1 MNDFP
6 FQDPFHYIRIQAT
19 PINLA
24 DNMARVSLK
33 NIVGKKNEINAAVLS
48 LMSHLNEPTWIEDE
62 QGKLLLGNAGEGSTS
77 SFPVNLDTEIIGWV
91 KGDEKAVMIANLLA
105 YLAGK
110 EAEKKKLG
118 TEVLNLY
125 QELNVIYNFSEKLTQ
140 TIDPDVIAQLTLEQ
154 AIHSIP
160 SHSGVLVLWNEEKKQ
175 LLIPA
180 KSGEQLFN
188 EERLR
193 GNPNILLKIGLSGQ
207 SEIITDLSLLKEK
220 GIIEDNVHS
229 LIYAAMK
236 VKHRIMGA
244 IILAGK
250 EVEQYA
256 AAHLKL
262 LVTLALQSST
272 AIESAMLY
280 EKNIREAREREEA
293 ILRIHEVTK
302 KFVPNEFIRSL
313 GKETLTDVKLGDQ
326 VEKIVTVLFTDIR
339 DFTTLS
345 EKMTPEENF
354 RFVSSFNA
362 RLGPVIRSNNG
373 FINQYLGDS
382 IMAIFP
388 ENPEDALRAAVGMQ
402 KAVHELNEERKS
414 MGLAPIR
421 AGIGMHTGS
430 LIMGI
435 TGDEHRMD
443 AATISDTVNTAA
455 RIESLT
461 KYYRSPL
468 LLSDHTLQY
477 LNGQNKFHFRHLGG
491 VRLKGKNNLLTIIE
505 CINGFDD
512 RQFER
517 KLQTLSLFNEAM
529 TSYHD
534 QQFEN
539 ALQIF
544 QNILTQDPDD
554 LTAIHFLEKTKKYLR
569 EGVPNN
575 WTGAEEMVSK

>member
-1 MNDFP
+1 
-6 FQDPFHYIRIQAT
+6 
-19 PINLA
+19 
-24 DNMARVSLK
+24 MAKVSLK
-33 NIVGKKNEINAAVLS
+33 NIVGKKNEVNAAVLAIMNQ
-48 LMSHLNEPTWIEDE
+48 LDEETWIEDE
-62 QGKLLLGNAGEGSTS
+62 NGKLLLGNSTETS
-77 SFPVNLDTEIIGWV
+77 KFSFPINLDDEIIGWV
-91 KGDEKAVMIANLLA
+91 KGDEKSIMIANLLA
-105 YLAGK
+105 YLSQK

-140 TIDPDVIAQLTLEQ
+140 TIEPDVIAQLTLEQ

-160 SHSGVLVLWNEEKKQ
+160 SHSGVIVLWNEESKQ
-175 LLIPA
+175 LTIPS
-180 KSGEQLFN
+180 KSGEALFN

-193 GNPNILLKIGLSGQ
+193 SNPGLLLKIGLSGQ
-207 SEIITDLSLLKEK
+207 SEIINDISVLKEK
-220 GIIEDNVHS
+220 GIIESDVQS
-229 LIYAAMK
+229 IIYAAMK

-244 IILAGK
+244 IILAGR
-250 EVEQYA
+250 EVEQYS

-280 EKNIREAREREEA
+280 EKNIREVKEREEA

-302 KFVPNEFIRSL
+302 KFVPHEFIRSL
-313 GKETLTDVKLGDQ
+313 GKEKLTDVKLGDQ

-354 RFVSSFNA
+354 KFVSSFNA

-388 ENPEDALRAAVGMQ
+388 DDPGDALHAAVNMQ
-402 KAVHELNEERKS
+402 KAVHELNEERKAND
-414 MGLAPIR
+414 LVPIR

-435 TGDEHRMD
+435 TGDEFRLD

-461 KYYRSPL
+461 KFYKSPL
-468 LLSDHTLQY
+468 LLSDDTLQY
-477 LNGQNKFHFRHLGG
+477 INGHHQFHFRHLGG
-491 VRLKGKNNLLTIIE
+491 VRLKGKHRLLNIIE
-505 CINGFDD
+505 CINGFDEI
-512 RQFER
+512 QLEK
-517 KLQTLSLFNEAM
+517 KLETLLLFNEAM
-529 TSYHD
+529 NDYHEKRL
-534 QQFEN
+534 EN
-539 ALQIF
+539 ASQHF
-544 QNILTQDPDD
+544 QAILTKDPDD
-554 LTAIHFLEKTKKYLR
+554 LTVILFLEKTKKYLR
-569 EGVPNN
+569 EGVPKN
-575 WTGAEEMVSK
+575 WTGTEEMVSK

>member
-1 MNDFP
+1 
-6 FQDPFHYIRIQAT
+6 
-19 PINLA
+19 
-24 DNMARVSLK
+24 MARVSLK
-33 NIVGKKNEINAAVLS
+33 NIVGKKNEINTAVLA
-48 LMSHLNEPTWIEDE
+48 LMNQLNEATWIEDE
-62 QGKLLLGNAGEGSTS
+62 NGKLLLGNRTETPGS
-77 SFPVNLDTEIIGWV
+77 SFPVSLDNEIIGWV
-91 KGDEKAVMIANLLA
+91 KGDEKSIMIANLLA
-105 YLAGK
+105 YLAQK

-118 TEVLNLY
+118 TEVLSLY
-125 QELNVIYNFSEKLTQ
+125 QELNVIYNFSEQLTE

-154 AIHSIP
+154 AVHSIP
-160 SHSGVLVLWNEEKKQ
+160 SHSGVIVLWNEEKKQ
-175 LLIPA
+175 LVVPA

-188 EERLR
+188 EEQLR
-193 GNPNILLKIGLSGQ
+193 NNPGVLLKIGLSGQ

-220 GIIEDNVHS
+220 GIIENDVHS

-250 EVEQYA
+250 NVEQYS

-293 ILRIHEVTK
+293 MLRIHEVTK
-302 KFVPNEFIRSL
+302 KFVPHEFIRSL
-313 GKETLTDVKLGDQ
+313 GKERLTDVKLGDQ

-354 RFVSSFNA
+354 HFVSSFNA

-402 KAVHELNEERKS
+402 KAVHELNKERKEL
-414 MGLAPIR
+414 GLPSIR

-435 TGDEHRMD
+435 TGDEFRMD

-461 KYYRSPL
+461 KYYKSPL

-477 LNGQNKFHFRHLGG
+477 LNGQNGFHFRHLGS
-491 VRLKGKNNLLTIIE
+491 VRLKGKNNLLSIIE
-505 CINGFDD
+505 CINGFEEL
-512 RQFER
+512 QFER
-517 KLQTLSLFNEAM
+517 KLQTISLFSTAM
-529 TSYHD
+529 SNYHD

-539 ALQIF
+539 ALQHF
-544 QNILTQDPDD
+544 QTILTNDPDD
-554 LTAIHFLEKTKKYLR
+554 LTANYFLTNTKKYLR
-569 EGVPNN
+569 EGVPKN

>member
-1 MNDFP
+1 
-6 FQDPFHYIRIQAT
+6 
-19 PINLA
+19 
-24 DNMARVSLK
+24 MARVSLK
-33 NIVGKKNEINAAVLS
+33 NIVGKKNEINTAVLA
-48 LMSHLNEPTWIEDE
+48 LMAQLKDATWIEDE
-62 QGKLLLGNAGEGSTS
+62 NGKLLLGNPTETPGS
-77 SFPVNLDTEIIGWV
+77 SFPVNLDNEIIGWV
-91 KGDEKAVMIANLLA
+91 KGDENSSMIANLLA
-105 YLAGK
+105 YLVQK

-125 QELNVIYNFSEKLTQ
+125 QELNVIYNFSEQLTQ

-154 AIHSIP
+154 AMHSIP
-160 SHSGVLVLWNEEKKQ
+160 SDSGVIVLWNEEKKQ
-175 LLIPA
+175 LAVPA
-180 KSGEQLFN
+180 RSGELLFN
-188 EERLR
+188 EEHLR
-193 GNPNILLKIGLSGQ
+193 NKPGVLIKIGLSGQ

-220 GIIEDNVHS
+220 GIIENGVHS

-250 EVEQYA
+250 NSEQYS

-293 ILRIHEVTK
+293 MLRIHEVTK
-302 KFVPNEFIRSL
+302 KFVPHEFIRSL

-354 RFVSSFNA
+354 HFVSSFNA

-402 KAVHELNEERKS
+402 KAVHELNKERKEV
-414 MGLAPIR
+414 GLSSIR

-435 TGDEHRMD
+435 TGDEFRMD

-461 KYYRSPL
+461 KYYKSPL
-468 LLSDHTLQY
+468 LLSDHTLKY
-477 LNGQNKFHFRHLGG
+477 LNGQNSFHFRHLGN
-491 VRLKGKNNLLTIIE
+491 VRLKGKNNLLSIIE
-505 CINGFDD
+505 CINGFEEL
-512 RQFER
+512 QFER
-517 KLQTLSLFNEAM
+517 KLHTLSLFSTAM
-529 TSYHD
+529 SNYHD

-539 ALQIF
+539 ALQLF
-544 QNILTQDPDD
+544 QTILTNDPDD
-554 LTAIHFLEKTKKYLR
+554 LTVSYFLSNTKKYLR
-569 EGVPNN
+569 EGVPKN

>member
-1 MNDFP
+1 
-6 FQDPFHYIRIQAT
+6 
-19 PINLA
+19 
-24 DNMARVSLK
+24 MARVSLK
-33 NIVGKKNEINAAVLS
+33 NIIGKKNEVNAAVIS
-48 LMSHLNEPTWIEDE
+48 LMKQLNKPTWIEDE
-62 QGKLLLGNAGEGSTS
+62 NGKLLLGDPSETPQA
-77 SFPVNLDTEIIGWV
+77 SFLVNLENAIIGSV
-91 KGDEKAVMIANLLA
+91 KGDENAGLIANLLA
-105 YLAGK
+105 YLAQK

-118 TEVLNLY
+118 TEVLSLY
-125 QELNVIYNFSEKLTQ
+125 QELNVIYNFSEQLTQ
-140 TIDPDVIAQLTLEQ
+140 TIDPDVIARLTLEQ
-154 AIHSIP
+154 AVHSIP
-160 SHSGVLVLWNEEKKQ
+160 SHSGVIALWNEEKKQ
-175 LLIPA
+175 LMIPA

-188 EERLR
+188 EEELKH
-193 GNPNILLKIGLSGQ
+193 NPGVLLKIGLGGQ
-207 SEIITDLSLLKEK
+207 SEIITDLSLLKQK
-220 GIIEDNVHS
+220 GIIENDVQS

-250 EVEQYA
+250 DVEQYS

-293 ILRIHEVTK
+293 MLRIHEVTK
-302 KFVPNEFIRSL
+302 KFVPHEFIRSL

-354 RFVSSFNA
+354 HFVSSFNA

-388 ENPEDALRAAVGMQ
+388 DNPEDALRAAVGMQ
-402 KAVHELNEERKS
+402 KAVHDLNNERKE
-414 MGLAPIR
+414 MGLSLIK

-435 TGDEHRMD
+435 TGDEFRMD

-461 KYYRSPL
+461 KYYKSPL
-468 LLSDHTLQY
+468 LLSDHTLQF
-477 LNGQNKFHFRHLGG
+477 LNGQNNFHFRHLGS
-491 VRLKGKNNLLTIIE
+491 VKLKGKNNLLSIVE
-505 CINGFDD
+505 CINGFDEL
-512 RQFER
+512 QFEK
-517 KLQTLSLFNEAM
+517 KLQTLSHFNDAM
-529 TSYHD
+529 NSYHD

-539 ALQIF
+539 ALQLF
-544 QNILTQDPDD
+544 QTILANDPDD
-554 LTAIHFLEKTKKYLR
+554 LTVHYFMNNTKKYLR
-569 EGVPNN
+569 EGVPKN

>member
-1 MNDFP
+1 
-6 FQDPFHYIRIQAT
+6 
-19 PINLA
+19 
-24 DNMARVSLK
+24 MARVSLK
-33 NIVGKKNEINAAVLS
+33 NIVGKKNEINSAVLA
-48 LMSHLNEPTWIEDE
+48 LMDQLKEATWIEDE
-62 QGKLLLGNAGEGSTS
+62 NGKLLVGNAIASQKF
-77 SFPVNLDTEIIGWV
+77 SFPINLDNEIIGWV
-91 KGDEKAVMIANLLA
+91 KGDENSLVIANLLT
-105 YLAGK
+105 YLVQK

-118 TEVLNLY
+118 TEVLSLY
-125 QELNVIYNFSEKLTQ
+125 QELNVIYNFSEQLTQ

-160 SHSGVLVLWNEEKKQ
+160 SDSGVIILWNEEKKQ
-175 LLIPA
+175 LVIPA
-180 KSGEQLFN
+180 TSGESLFN
-188 EERLR
+188 EEQLR
-193 GNPNILLKIGLSGQ
+193 NNPGVLLKIGLSGQ

-220 GIIEDNVHS
+220 EIIENDVHS

-250 EVEQYA
+250 NVDQYS

-302 KFVPNEFIRSL
+302 KFVPHEFIRSL

-354 RFVSSFNA
+354 HFVSSFNA

-402 KAVHELNEERKS
+402 KAVHELNEERKEI
-414 MGLAPIR
+414 GLPSIR

-435 TGDEHRMD
+435 TGDEFRMD

-461 KYYRSPL
+461 KYYKSPL

-477 LNGQNKFHFRHLGG
+477 LNGQDNFHFRHLGS
-491 VRLKGKNNLLTIIE
+491 VRLKGKNNLLSIIE
-505 CINGFDD
+505 CINGFDEL
-512 RQFER
+512 QLER
-517 KLQTLSLFNEAM
+517 KLQTLSLFGNAM
-529 TSYHD
+529 NSYHD

-539 ALQIF
+539 ALQLF
-544 QNILTQDPDD
+544 QNVLTNDPDD
-554 LTAIHFLEKTKKYLR
+554 MTANHFLTNTKKYLR
-569 EGVPNN
+569 EGVPKN
-575 WTGAEEMVSK
+575 WTGAEEMISK

>member
-1 MNDFP
+1 
-6 FQDPFHYIRIQAT
+6 
-19 PINLA
+19 
-24 DNMARVSLK
+24 MARVSLK
-33 NIVGKKNEINAAVLS
+33 NIVGKKNEINTAVLA
-48 LMSHLNEPTWIEDE
+48 LMDQLKEATWIEDE
-62 QGKLLLGNAGEGSTS
+62 NGKLLLGNSTETPGS
-77 SFPVNLDTEIIGWV
+77 SFPVSLDNEIIGWV
-91 KGDEKAVMIANLLA
+91 KGDEKSFMIANLLA
-105 YLAGK
+105 YLAQK

-118 TEVLNLY
+118 TEVLSLY
-125 QELNVIYNFSEKLTQ
+125 QELNVIYNFSEQLTQ

-160 SHSGVLVLWNEEKKQ
+160 SHSGVIVLWNEEKKQ
-175 LLIPA
+175 LMIPA
-180 KSGEQLFN
+180 KAGEELFNKEQLRN
-188 EERLR
+188 
-193 GNPNILLKIGLSGQ
+193 NPGILLKIGLSGQ
-207 SEIITDLSLLKEK
+207 SEIITDLTLLKEK
-220 GIIEDNVHS
+220 GIIEDDVHS

-250 EVEQYA
+250 NVEQYS

-293 ILRIHEVTK
+293 MLRIHEVTK
-302 KFVPNEFIRSL
+302 KFVPHEFIRSL

-354 RFVSSFNA
+354 HFVSSFNA
-362 RLGPVIRSNNG
+362 RLGPIIRSNNG

-402 KAVHELNEERKS
+402 KAVHELNKERIEV
-414 MGLAPIR
+414 GLPTIR

-435 TGDEHRMD
+435 TGDEFRMD

-461 KYYRSPL
+461 KYYKSPL

-477 LNGQNKFHFRHLGG
+477 LNGQNSFHFRHLGS
-491 VRLKGKNNLLTIIE
+491 VRLKGKNNLLSIIE
-505 CINGFDD
+505 CINGFEEL
-512 RQFER
+512 QFER
-517 KLQTLSLFNEAM
+517 KLQTLSLFSNAM
-529 TSYHD
+529 SSYHD

-539 ALQIF
+539 ALQLF
-544 QNILTQDPDD
+544 QTILTNDPED
-554 LTAIHFLEKTKKYLR
+554 LTAHYFLNNTKRYLH
-569 EGVPNN
+569 EGVPKN
-575 WTGAEEMVSK
+575 WTGAEEMVNK

>member
-1 MNDFP
+1 
-6 FQDPFHYIRIQAT
+6 
-19 PINLA
+19 
-24 DNMARVSLK
+24 MARVSLK
-33 NIVGKKNEINAAVLS
+33 NIVGKKNEINSAVLA
-48 LMSHLNEPTWIEDE
+48 LMDQLKEATWIEDE
-62 QGKLLLGNAGEGSTS
+62 NGKLLLGDPTETPGS
-77 SFPVNLDTEIIGWV
+77 SFPVNLDNEIIGWV
-91 KGDEKAVMIANLLA
+91 KGDEKSLMIANLLA
-105 YLAGK
+105 YLAEK

-118 TEVLNLY
+118 TEVLSLY
-125 QELNVIYNFSEKLTQ
+125 QELNVIYNFSEQLTE

-154 AIHSIP
+154 AVHSIP
-160 SHSGVLVLWNEEKKQ
+160 SHSGVIVLWNEEKKQ
-175 LLIPA
+175 LVVPA
-180 KSGEQLFN
+180 RSGEQLFN
-188 EERLR
+188 EEQLR
-193 GNPNILLKIGLSGQ
+193 NNPGVLLKIGLSGQ
-207 SEIITDLSLLKEK
+207 SEIITDLSLLKQK
-220 GIIEDNVHS
+220 GIIENDVHS

-250 EVEQYA
+250 NVEQYS

-293 ILRIHEVTK
+293 MLRIHEVTK
-302 KFVPNEFIRSL
+302 KFVPLEFIRSL

-354 RFVSSFNA
+354 HFVSSFNA

-402 KAVHELNEERKS
+402 KAVHDLNKERKEL
-414 MGLAPIR
+414 GLPSIR

-435 TGDEHRMD
+435 TGDEFRMD

-461 KYYRSPL
+461 KYYKSPL

-477 LNGQNKFHFRHLGG
+477 LNEQNGFHFRHLGS
-491 VRLKGKNNLLTIIE
+491 VRLKGKNNLLSIIE
-505 CINGFDD
+505 CINGFEEL
-512 RQFER
+512 QFER
-517 KLQTLSLFNEAM
+517 KLQTISLFSTAM
-529 TSYHD
+529 SNYHE

-539 ALQIF
+539 ALQLF
-544 QNILTQDPDD
+544 QTILTNDPDD
-554 LTAIHFLEKTKKYLR
+554 LTAHYFLTNTKKYLR
-569 EGVPNN
+569 EGVPKN
-575 WTGAEEMVSK
+575 WTGAEEMVNK

>member
-1 MNDFP
+1 
-6 FQDPFHYIRIQAT
+6 
-19 PINLA
+19 
-24 DNMARVSLK
+24 MARVSLK
-33 NIVGKKNEINAAVLS
+33 NIVGKKNEVNAAVLA
-48 LMSHLNEPTWIEDE
+48 LMDQLGETTWIEDE
-62 QGKLLLGNAGEGSTS
+62 NGKLLLGIPTETPGY
-77 SFPVNLDTEIIGWV
+77 SFPVNLDNEIIGWV
-91 KGDEKAVMIANLLA
+91 KGDQNSLMIANLLA
-105 YLAGK
+105 YLVQK

-125 QELNVIYNFSEKLTQ
+125 QELNVIYNFSEQLTQ

-160 SHSGVLVLWNEEKKQ
+160 SDSGVIVLWNEEKKQ
-175 LLIPA
+175 LGVPA
-180 KSGEQLFN
+180 RSGEQLFN
-188 EERLR
+188 EEQLR
-193 GNPNILLKIGLSGQ
+193 NNPGVLLKIGLSGQ
-207 SEIITDLSLLKEK
+207 SEIITDLTLLKEK
-220 GIIEDNVHS
+220 GIIDNDVHS

-250 EVEQYA
+250 KVEQYS

-262 LVTLALQSST
+262 LVTLSLQSST

-302 KFVPNEFIRSL
+302 KFVPHEFIRSL
-313 GKETLTDVKLGDQ
+313 GKESLTDVLLGDQ

-388 ENPEDALRAAVGMQ
+388 ENPDDALRAAVGMQ
-402 KAVHELNEERKS
+402 KAVHALNKERKEA
-414 MGLAPIR
+414 GLPTIR

-435 TGDEHRMD
+435 TGDEFRMD

-461 KYYRSPL
+461 KYYKSPL
-468 LLSDHTLQY
+468 LLSHETFQHLSEQH
-477 LNGQNKFHFRHLGG
+477 HFSLRHLGK
-491 VRLKGKNNLLTIIE
+491 VRLKGKNNLLSIVE
-505 CINGFDD
+505 CINGFDEL
-512 RQFER
+512 QFER
-517 KLQTLSLFNEAM
+517 KLQTLQLFSTAM
-529 TSYHD
+529 SSYHD

-539 ALQIF
+539 ALQLF
-544 QNILTQDPDD
+544 QTILTNDPDD
-554 LTAIHFLEKTKKYLR
+554 LTANYFLTNTKKYLH

-575 WTGAEEMVSK
+575 WTGAEEMISK

>member
-1 MNDFP
+1 
-6 FQDPFHYIRIQAT
+6 
-19 PINLA
+19 
-24 DNMARVSLK
+24 MARVSLK
-33 NIVGKKNEINAAVLS
+33 NIVGKKNEVNTAVLA
-48 LMSHLNEPTWIEDE
+48 LMDQLGETTWIEDE
-62 QGKLLLGNAGEGSTS
+62 NGKLLVGDLTGAPRS
-77 SFPVNLDTEIIGWV
+77 SFPVNLDNEIIGWV
-91 KGDEKAVMIANLLA
+91 KGDERSIMIANLLG
-105 YLAGK
+105 YLAQK

-125 QELNVIYNFSEKLTQ
+125 QELNVIYNFSEQLTQ
-140 TIDPDVIAQLTLEQ
+140 TIDPDVIARLTLEQ

-160 SHSGVLVLWNEEKKQ
+160 SHSSVIVLWNEEKKQ
-175 LLIPA
+175 LMIPA

-188 EERLR
+188 EEQIRN
-193 GNPNILLKIGLSGQ
+193 NPGVLLKIGLSGQ
-207 SEIITDLSLLKEK
+207 SEIITDLTLLKEK
-220 GIIEDNVHS
+220 GIIENNVHS

-250 EVEQYA
+250 QVEQYS

-293 ILRIHEVTK
+293 MLRIHEVTK
-302 KFVPNEFIRSL
+302 KFVPHEFIRSL

-354 RFVSSFNA
+354 HFVSSFNA
-362 RLGPVIRSNNG
+362 RLGPIIRSNNG

-402 KAVHELNEERKS
+402 KAVHELNKERKET
-414 MGLAPIR
+414 GLPSIR

-435 TGDEHRMD
+435 TGDEFRMD

-461 KYYRSPL
+461 KYYKSPL

-477 LNGQNKFHFRHLGG
+477 LNGQNNFHFRHLGS
-491 VRLKGKNNLLTIIE
+491 VKLKGKNNLLSIVE
-505 CINGFDD
+505 CINGFDEL
-512 RQFER
+512 QFER
-517 KLQTLSLFNEAM
+517 KLQTLSQFNEAM
-529 TSYHD
+529 SSYHD

-544 QNILTQDPDD
+544 QTILTNDPDD
-554 LTAIHFLEKTKKYLR
+554 LTAHYFLTNTKKYLR
-569 EGVPNN
+569 EGVPKN
-575 WTGAEEMVSK
+575 WTGTEEMVSK